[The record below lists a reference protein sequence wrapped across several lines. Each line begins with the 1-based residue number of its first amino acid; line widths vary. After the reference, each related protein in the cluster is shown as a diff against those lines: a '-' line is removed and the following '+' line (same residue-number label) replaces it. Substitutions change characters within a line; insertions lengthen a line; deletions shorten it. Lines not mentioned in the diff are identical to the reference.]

1 MCHRFSIP
9 AISKSHSPGTRI
21 KDIDNISKVVCSGT
35 VMDILLDPREEV
47 VAKQLLMVNP
57 SYLIMVG

>member
-1 MCHRFSIP
+1 MLSTCGGVCAGAIGDDSFSGVG
-9 AISKSHSPGTRI
+9 H
-21 KDIDNISKVVCSGT
+21 
-35 VMDILLDPREEV
+35 REEV